1 MKVARGCDDCGW
13 TAWARGLD
21 WDHVRGQKVATVA
34 NLIRTGRPWS
44 DVELETEKCDL
55 VCANCHRIRTLER
68 LARIA
73 VTAEQARQGEV
84 TSVRHFTARLPEIT
98 TVASFRAKPGEGFD
112 GQRGGS
118 GVGIFLAKVFADT
131 PHYVRDAHW
140 IIVERDLEGGER
152 DLLVGP
158 YRDEAAAHDAI
169 SDSLLLDSL
178 AEESCFD
185 MFAVSH
191 AVAAEMEL
199 ADAEVVLIDPQEPMH
214 HGRARSVECPACDG
228 DGLPPSV
235 GIAPAAGR
243 CGSCRGSGRAMPT

>member
-1 MKVARGCDDCGW
+1 MTIIDPADDFG
-13 TAWARGLD
+13 
-21 WDHVRGQKVATVA
+21 
-34 NLIRTGRPWS
+34 GRQPTRWNPPRRS
-44 DVELETEKCDL
+44 GAQDDYQL
-55 VCANCHRIRTLER
+55 HRIRTIER
-68 LARIA
+68 LAQIA
-73 VTAEQARQGEV
+73 VTAEQAPRREV
-84 TSVRHFTARLPEIT
+84 TSVRQFTPRLFEIT
-98 TVASFRAKPGEGFD
+98 SAAPRIRAKPGEGIE

-118 GVGIFLAKVFADT
+118 GAGTFLAEVFADT

-152 DLLVGP
+152 DLVVGP
-158 YRDEAAAHDAI
+158 YSGEAAAHDAI

-199 ADAEVVLIDPQEPMH
+199 ADAEVVLIDPHDPMH
-214 HGRARSVECPACDG
+214 HGRVRSVECPACDG
-228 DGLPPSV
+228 DGLSPSV

-243 CGSCRGSGRAMPT
+243 CESCRGSGRAMPT